1 MNTPS
6 RRVILALTAAI
17 GLYVGAWAEFFPR
30 AFYASFPGL
39 GLHWVS
45 MDGAYDEHLI
55 RDVGSFYLALTAV
68 SIAGMIAGTAAA
80 GRIAGLGWTV
90 FGVPHL
96 AYHVTH
102 LDGSLTDKAGNV
114 ITLGISAIGGIVLL
128 FPPRRGR
135 PTARS
140 QRGTRMRRR
149 EGEAESVLDH
159 GVSEPGTSRG

>member
-1 MNTPS
+1 MS
-6 RRVILALTAAI
+6 
-17 GLYVGAWAEFFPR
+17 
-30 AFYASFPGL
+30 
-39 GLHWVS
+39 
-45 MDGAYDEHLI
+45 GAYDEHLI

-68 SIAGMIAGTAAA
+68 SIAGIIARTAAA

-90 FGVPHL
+90 LGVPHF

-140 QRGTRMRRR
+140 QRGMRMRRR
-149 EGEAESVLDH
+149 GGEAESVLDH

>member
-1 MNTPS
+1 MNTSS
-6 RRVILALTAAI
+6 RRVILALTAAL
-17 GLYVGAWAEFFPR
+17 GLYVGVWAEFFPR
-30 AFYASFPGL
+30 AFYTYFPGL
-39 GLHWVS
+39 GLHWIS
-45 MDGAYDEHLI
+45 MSGAYDEHLI

-68 SIAGMIAGTAAA
+68 SVAGIIARTAAA

-90 FGVPHL
+90 FGVPHF

-114 ITLGISAIGGIVLL
+114 IALGISAVLGIALL

-140 QRGTRMRRR
+140 QRGTAMCRP

-159 GVSEPGTSRG
+159 GGFESGTSRG